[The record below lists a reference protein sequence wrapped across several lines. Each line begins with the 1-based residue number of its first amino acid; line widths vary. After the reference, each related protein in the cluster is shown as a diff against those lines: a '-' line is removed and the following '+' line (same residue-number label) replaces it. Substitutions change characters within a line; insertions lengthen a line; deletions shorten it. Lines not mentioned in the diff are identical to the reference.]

1 MWLVCVFELY
11 EETGVCCGD
20 GNDPVLENC
29 RSSCSM
35 LASRLSMRMILFS
48 LQKMLVEVSA
58 VEESDSLL
66 FRNLDSVFVSL
77 WSLRRGPAC

>member
-1 MWLVCVFELY
+1 
-11 EETGVCCGD
+11 
-20 GNDPVLENC
+20 
-29 RSSCSM
+29 M